1 MKDINE
7 LLIQNEHWAEE
18 LRETQPEF
26 FSESAK
32 QQSPNFL
39 WIGCSDSRV
48 PECQIMELL
57 PGEMF
62 VHRNIANQVIKT
74 DLSCMSVIQFAVE
87 VLKVKHIIVCGHYGC
102 GGVQAA
108 IKDQPL
114 GLIDNWLA
122 NIKALVSEH
131 SELLQPLS
139 DEEKFARLCEINAM
153 QQAENV
159 VNTPVIQNA
168 ISRGQE
174 ISVHTWIYN
183 MEQGRLHVLG
193 EESY

>member
-1 MKDINE
+1 MNDINT
-7 LLIQNEHWAEE
+7 LLSNNEHWADE

-32 QQSPNFL
+32 SQSPQYL

-48 PECQIMELL
+48 PETQIMELL
-57 PGEMF
+57 PGDMF

-74 DLSCMSVIQFAVE
+74 DLSCLSVLQYAVE
-87 VLKVKHIIVCGHYGC
+87 VLKVKHVIVCGHYGC

-108 IKDQPL
+108 MGDQPL
-114 GLIDNWLA
+114 GLIDNWIA
-122 NIKALVSEH
+122 DIKGLVGEH
-131 SELLQPLS
+131 QELLEGLP
-139 DEEKFARLCEINAM
+139 EEERFPRMCEINAM

-159 VNTPVIQNA
+159 VNTSVLKAA
-168 ISRGQE
+168 IARGQE
-174 ISVHTWIYN
+174 ISIHTWIYDL
-183 MEQGRLHVLG
+183 EKGRLHVLG